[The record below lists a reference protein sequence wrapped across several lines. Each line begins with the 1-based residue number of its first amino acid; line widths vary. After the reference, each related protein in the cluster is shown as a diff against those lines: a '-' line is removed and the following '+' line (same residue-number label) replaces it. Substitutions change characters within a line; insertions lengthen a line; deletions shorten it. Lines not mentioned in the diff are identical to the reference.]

1 MTYLMPRVTLGE
13 TEYFTNVR
21 QVLLLLDEF
30 RMSYPYVSFE
40 TNKFDQNFDTE
51 KYNAGC
57 FNERH

>member
-1 MTYLMPRVTLGE
+1 MPRVTLGE